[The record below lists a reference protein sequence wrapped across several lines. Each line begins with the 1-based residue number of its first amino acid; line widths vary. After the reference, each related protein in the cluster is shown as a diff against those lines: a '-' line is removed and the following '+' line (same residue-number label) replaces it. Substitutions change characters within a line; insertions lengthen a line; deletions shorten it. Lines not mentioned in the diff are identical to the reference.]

1 MRQINTSL
9 VLILLFTVSLVGCLS
24 DDEEEQ
30 ELNLDVSYDSLNGT
44 IIESYSDGE
53 IVSSNFVSIEFDFS
67 ETTSENDLSIFGVD
81 TNDSRLPVEVN
92 AKDTSVVK
100 VEFTEHGIYELTLYA
115 IDAEYNQEILSL
127 KVTIELQIKWVESNT
142 KTPQKLTFDPTP
154 SNGGEHPIMIE
165 IESTVENPEQIQD
178 FDGDQS
184 VQITWNVVDE
194 NDDTCQRNSDQ
205 IVNGEQAT
213 WTTIHFNT
221 YLVHELIIEN
231 EEGQDDININQT
243 VSIIYDSD

>member
-1 MRQINTSL
+1 
-9 VLILLFTVSLVGCLS
+9 
-24 DDEEEQ
+24 
-30 ELNLDVSYDSLNGT
+30 
-44 IIESYSDGE
+44 
-53 IVSSNFVSIEFDFS
+53 
-67 ETTSENDLSIFGVD
+67 
-81 TNDSRLPVEVN
+81 
-92 AKDTSVVK
+92 
-100 VEFTEHGIYELTLYA
+100 
-115 IDAEYNQEILSL
+115 
-127 KVTIELQIKWVESNT
+127 
-142 KTPQKLTFDPTP
+142 
-154 SNGGEHPIMIE
+154 MIE